1 MNIDDILTEIEYT
14 KERSAKDLFAFVEQK
29 EIKIEAWGQ
38 QHPDRKEKRQ
48 ELSKG
53 LPDKF
58 VTELTP
64 FAYYANTYY
73 GNKPK
78 VRFKPCYDSGPC
90 DGIIVDNNK
99 EIFVEITEGIDGT
112 KWGNQKKDIVEKGWS
127 FSDGD
132 DICKTKQLVKNSAG
146 EKCKKS
152 MEENLRY
159 GQDKTILIVIFDD
172 TGFSKND
179 WDDFVNFKQAEIDS
193 MEHNFIKIILFGW
206 FSKRFITENP

>member
-1 MNIDDILTEIEYT
+1 MDIGDILTESEYT
-14 KERSAKDLFAFVEQK
+14 KERSAKELFAFVEQK
-29 EIKIEAWGQ
+29 EIELKDWGQ
-38 QHPDRKEKRQ
+38 QHPDRKKKRQ
-48 ELSKG
+48 KLSKG

-58 VTELTP
+58 ETELTP

-73 GNKPK
+73 GNKPE
-78 VRFKPCYDSGPC
+78 VRFKPCCGSGPY

-127 FSDGD
+127 FSGGG

-152 MEENLRY
+152 MEPELRY
-159 GQDKTILIVIFDD
+159 GQEKTILIVIFDD
-172 TGFSKND
+172 KNFRAND
-179 WDDFVNFKQAEIDS
+179 RNDFVKFKQTEIDS
-193 MEHNFIKIILFGW
+193 MKHNFIKIILFGW
-206 FSKRFITENP
+206 ASKEFI